1 MGLEQK
7 LQLKLSQKLIMTPS
21 LQQAIKLLQMT
32 KLELSEVV
40 AQELVENPLL
50 EELTEDAVA
59 EDAKRD
65 APELESVAN
74 ENQTDGGQPNAETAD
89 AKDAEPLGAEKERD
103 SFEEIDYDAFFQDY
117 LEYGYNPRMREEY
130 EQYPMENLLTRPP
143 DLADH
148 LTWQLRMCDAGPVI
162 KEIGSFLIGN
172 LDEDGYLRV
181 TPEEISSA
189 FPDVAQAEI
198 DRTIQLVQ
206 SFDPLGVCARTLQ
219 ECLLIQLDH
228 LDVEYDRLDE
238 VEAIIENHWD
248 LFSTRKFQQL
258 SKTLG
263 IDMKELEVMVEIIR
277 HLDPKPGRRY
287 DNERTIYVEPDVHV
301 YKIGDE
307 YVINL
312 NEDGLPR
319 LRLNG
324 RYRQMLQKKDASDG
338 ETVNY
343 IKDKMRSAVW
353 LIKSLDQRQRTIY
366 KVAESIVRHQRD
378 FLDHGIDRLRPMVLR
393 DVADDIQMHE
403 STVSR
408 VVTNKY
414 IHTPRGL
421 FLMKFFFHSGLDSRD
436 GEDVSSLAVKRRIQQ
451 FVAEEDPKKP
461 LSDSKIVK
469 LLSQEGVTI
478 ARRTVAKYRDEL
490 GIASSTDRKRVF

>member
-40 AQELVENPLL
+40 AQEMIENPLL
-50 EELTEDAVA
+50 EEMTEDTVA
-59 EDAKRD
+59 EEAKRD
-65 APELESVAN
+65 APELEQAATG
-74 ENQTDGGQPNAETAD
+74 NQTEQDQRKTEAPANAEGEA
-89 AKDAEPLGAEKERD
+89 AGAEKDRD
-103 SFEEIDYDAFFQDY
+103 SFEEIDYEAFFQDY

-148 LTWQLRMCDAGPVI
+148 LTWQLRMCDAGPQI
-162 KEIGSFLIGN
+162 KEIGAFLIGN

-181 TPEEISSA
+181 TREEIIAA
-189 FPDVAQAEI
+189 FPKVAPAEI

-206 SFDPLGVCARTLQ
+206 TFDPIGICAHSIQ

-228 LDVEYDRLDE
+228 LDIDYERIDVVES
-238 VEAIIENHWD
+238 IIEEHWD
-248 LFSTRKFQQL
+248 LFSARKGPQL
-258 SKTLG
+258 AKALG
-263 IDMKELEVMVEIIR
+263 VDMKELEVMVEIIR
-277 HLDPKPGRRY
+277 RLDPKPGRKY
-287 DNERTIYVEPDVHV
+287 DTERTIYVEPDVYV

-324 RYRQMLQKKDASDG
+324 RYRQILQKKDSSDG
-338 ETVNY
+338 DTLNY
-343 IKDKMRSAVW
+343 IKDKMKSAVW

-366 KVAESIVRHQRD
+366 KVADSIVRHQRD

-408 VVTNKY
+408 VVSNKY
-414 IHTPRGL
+414 MHTPRGL

-436 GEDVSSLAVKRRIQQ
+436 GEDVSSLAVKKRIQQ
-451 FVAEEDPKKP
+451 FVSEEDPKKP

-469 LLSQEGVTI
+469 LLGQEGVNI

-490 GIASSTDRKRVF
+490 SIPSSTDRKRVF

>member
-59 EDAKRD
+59 EDAKLD

-89 AKDAEPLGAEKERD
+89 AKDAEPVGAEKERD

-248 LFSTRKFQQL
+248 LFSTRKFQLL
-258 SKTLG
+258 SKTIG

-408 VVTNKY
+408 VVSNKY

-490 GIASSTDRKRVF
+490 GITSSTDRKRVF